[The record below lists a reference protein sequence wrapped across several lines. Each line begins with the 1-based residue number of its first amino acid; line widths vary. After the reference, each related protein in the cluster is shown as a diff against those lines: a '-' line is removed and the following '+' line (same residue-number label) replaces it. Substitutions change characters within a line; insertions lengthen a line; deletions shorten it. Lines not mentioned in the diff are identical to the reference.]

1 MTSIVSFFTDTMLL
15 NEFSLYQILA
25 YFLIY
30 SCLGWCVE
38 VIYAAV
44 TTGELVNRGFLNG
57 PVCPIY
63 GFGMIL
69 VLFALTPLEHSVL
82 LLYIG
87 GVILPSALEL
97 VGGWALYKIYHTRW
111 WDYHDMKFNI
121 HGRICLE
128 TMLPF
133 GLLGT
138 FALYRINPFLMML
151 FHRIPGY
158 VSGKLVTGVVVLF
171 LADLVISV
179 CVLRNLS
186 LPDGDA
192 DHTAEISRR
201 VWEDLKKRL
210 G

>member
-1 MTSIVSFFTDTMLL
+1 MVHYLSDYVILFF
-15 NEFSLYQILA
+15 A
-25 YFLIY
+25 YAT
-30 SCLGWCVE
+30 LGWCMETLYMGVRE
-38 VIYAAV
+38 RRI
-44 TTGELVNRGFLNG
+44 TNRGFLLG
-57 PVCPIY
+57 PCCPIY
-63 GFGMIL
+63 GAGMVGITLLFQDSHYSYWHVFFSIIL
-69 VLFALTPLEHSVL
+69 LCSLLEYAV
-82 LLYIG
+82 
-87 GVILPSALEL
+87 SALMER
-97 VGGWALYKIYHTRW
+97 VFHTRW
-111 WDYHDMKFNI
+111 WDYHDMRFNI

-151 FHRIPGY
+151 YHRLPGFIPG
-158 VSGKLVTGVVVLF
+158 KLAVGLVVLL
-171 LADLVISV
+171 LADLTISV

>member
-1 MTSIVSFFTDTMLL
+1 MVYNLTECAALFF
-15 NEFSLYQILA
+15 A
-25 YFLIY
+25 
-30 SCLGWCVE
+30 
-38 VIYAAV
+38 YAAMGWFMEV
-44 TTGELVNRGFLNG
+44 LYMGVRDGHLTNRGFLLG
-57 PVCPIY
+57 PCCPIY
-63 GFGMIL
+63 GAGMLGITLLFQGSHYGYWHVFFSIIL
-69 VLFALTPLEHSVL
+69 LCSLLEYAV
-82 LLYIG
+82 
-87 GVILPSALEL
+87 SALMER
-97 VGGWALYKIYHTRW
+97 VFHTRW

>member
-1 MTSIVSFFTDTMLL
+1 MVYNLTECAALFF
-15 NEFSLYQILA
+15 A
-25 YFLIY
+25 
-30 SCLGWCVE
+30 
-38 VIYAAV
+38 YAAMGWFMEV
-44 TTGELVNRGFLNG
+44 LYMGVRERHLTNRGFLLG
-57 PVCPIY
+57 PCCPIY
-63 GFGMIL
+63 GAGMLGITLLFQGSHYGYWHVFFSIIL
-69 VLFALTPLEHSVL
+69 LCSLLEYAV
-82 LLYIG
+82 
-87 GVILPSALEL
+87 SALMER
-97 VGGWALYKIYHTRW
+97 VFHTRW

-158 VSGKLVTGVVVLF
+158 VS
-171 LADLVISV
+171 
-179 CVLRNLS
+179 

-210 G
+210 E

>member
-1 MTSIVSFFTDTMLL
+1 MASNLTEYLVLFYVY
-15 NEFSLYQILA
+15 SL
-25 YFLIY
+25 
-30 SCLGWCVE
+30 LGWCMEMVYCGIRE
-38 VIYAAV
+38 HR
-44 TTGELVNRGFLNG
+44 LVNRGFLLG
-57 PVCPIY
+57 PCCPIY
-63 GFGMIL
+63 GVGMVTIT
-69 VLFALTPLEHSVL
+69 VLFQHARFGFAAVFVMIIVFCT
-82 LLYIG
+82 
-87 GVILPSALEL
+87 ALEYAAS
-97 VGGWALYKIYHTRW
+97 VVMEHFFHTRW
-111 WDYHDMKFNI
+111 WDYNDMKFNI
-121 HGRICLE
+121 HGRVCME

-151 FHRIPGY
+151 YHRLPGFI
-158 VSGKLVTGVVVLF
+158 SGKLAVGLVVLL
-171 LADLVISV
+171 LADLTISV